1 MAAEPRPA
9 SLPLPG
15 GREGATVHLQPLLVA
30 RMSAPPSIAKRDEG
44 RLGTLKALGVGVPR
58 DAYEEAPVVVFLV
71 EHPGA
76 GTMLV
81 DTGFHGSV
89 AIDSAHAMGR
99 FGGLILKDV
108 RMESSDAVPSQLRAR
123 DIAPESVKAI
133 VMTHLHA
140 DHASGISHF
149 PEATFLINGDEWEV
163 ARKGRQIDGYVK
175 RHYDHA
181 FDFRLVD
188 FDGPRAGSFATF
200 GRSLDIFGDGSVRL
214 VATPGHTEGH
224 LSVVLRLAGREALL
238 TGDAMYTMETLTEG
252 HMPHLMV
259 DEHRFLR
266 SLREIGLYREQTPD
280 ALIVPGH
287 DMRLWRTLDRV
298 Y

>member
-30 RMSAPPSIAKRDEG
+30 RMSAPPAIAKRDEG

-99 FGGLILKDV
+99 FGELILKDV

>member
-30 RMSAPPSIAKRDEG
+30 RMSAPPAIAKRDEG

-99 FGGLILKDV
+99 FGELILKDV

-287 DMRLWRTLDRV
+287 DIRLWRTLDRV